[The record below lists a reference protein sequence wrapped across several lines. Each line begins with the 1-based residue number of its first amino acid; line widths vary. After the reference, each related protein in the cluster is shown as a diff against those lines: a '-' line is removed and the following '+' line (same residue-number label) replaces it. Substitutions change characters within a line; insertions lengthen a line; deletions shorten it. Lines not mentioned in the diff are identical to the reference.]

1 MFNVLLSALQSAFT
15 WLLPKIAVFFGIY
28 AISNTV
34 AKPIFDYLKAQALA
48 QLGAAASQYS
58 QFFQIL
64 GVYDFLN
71 ILFAAYI
78 MSLSIK
84 AAKSASS
91 TTT

>member
-1 MFNVLLSALQSAFT
+1 MFKPVYDALLAAFG
-15 WLLPKIAVFFGIY
+15 WLLPKVAVFFGIY

-58 QFFQIL
+58 SFFQIL